1 MIPYDSW
8 DMYIHFDQLIIT
20 YQHKSCWKQWWMAWV
35 PLLVERFNLCEMT
48 AGSWQSFHFSTFII
62 QGWSDLPTTHAP
74 PPQGPFGWQKLSAAS
89 RLPFVRCVSEH
100 LHLAPLPVI
109 TKCTRYTCLHQVH
122 NSCVYQFSGSY
133 RIRPHIHQGIIF
145 TCTNCSL
152 LEYEAVDKLVVN
164 CTTRALKSQS
174 FNSDYWKGLTRTIQ
188 CSVLMLKWQTI
199 VD

>member
-1 MIPYDSW
+1 MQLVGTWWYHTTPGTCTSISTSW
-8 DMYIHFDQLIIT
+8 SSPTSTRAAGGSDGWHECL
-20 YQHKSCWKQWWMAWV
+20 CWQKGS
-35 PLLVERFNLCEMT
+35 NLCEMT

-62 QGWSDLPTTHAP
+62 QGWSDLLATHAP
-74 PPQGPFGWQKLSAAS
+74 PPQGPFGWQRLSAAS

-122 NSCVYQFSGSY
+122 NSCVYQFGACSY

-152 LEYEAVDKLVVN
+152 LE
-164 CTTRALKSQS
+164 
-174 FNSDYWKGLTRTIQ
+174 
-188 CSVLMLKWQTI
+188 
-199 VD
+199 